1 MIIYDLIYYIPV
13 LIYIDLIETNSTN
26 YNSTII
32 ISKTCS
38 YRKAE
43 QLMTVSV
50 MDTINRVLVP
60 FSLMFAS
67 SLLLSY
73 CLFKSRTR
81 IVENFLA
88 EENKTFYTEIRLATV
103 SISLNLIFL
112 FLNIPYC
119 IVRLFP
125 RFSNPNIFL
134 YSFYLFY
141 FSFAINFS
149 ILLLSNSLFRDEFFN
164 LFKKTKKIR
173 ENLEMQIIN

>member
-1 MIIYDLIYYIPV
+1 LIDTFQFNRLVNVSFKEKKKYLIVVIIYDLIYYIPV

-32 ISKTCS
+32 ITKTCI

-43 QLMTVSV
+43 QLMIVSV
-50 MDTINRVLVP
+50 MDTINRVLP

-67 SLLLSY
+67 SLLLIY

-125 RFSNPNIFL
+125 RFSNPNIF
-134 YSFYLFY
+134 
-141 FSFAINFS
+141 
-149 ILLLSNSLFRDEFFN
+149 SL
-164 LFKKTKKIR
+164 
-173 ENLEMQIIN
+173 

>member
-1 MIIYDLIYYIPV
+1 LYTYQLIDTFQFNRLVNVSFKEKKKYLIVVIIYDLIYYIPV

-43 QLMTVSV
+43 QLMIVSV
-50 MDTINRVLVP
+50 MDTINRVLP

-67 SLLLSY
+67 SLLLIY

-103 SISLNLIFL
+103 
-112 FLNIPYC
+112 
-119 IVRLFP
+119 
-125 RFSNPNIFL
+125 
-134 YSFYLFY
+134 
-141 FSFAINFS
+141 
-149 ILLLSNSLFRDEFFN
+149 LSNSLFRDEFFN